1 MSSGIERIVYG
12 LKKASPST
20 VETEDG
26 KLIRKPDPIF
36 LSDCRACALL
46 EVVCEELESPCT
58 YLLEKCE
65 KPTEKRDC
73 EKCER
78 LDECLCEKP
87 CCWEC
92 GHLTECLEIAKDCGA
107 DQLVSGVFGYSWEE
121 FVEAVKMLVA
131 EEALK

>member
-12 LKKASPST
+12 LRKLGSST

-46 EVVCEELESPCT
+46 EVVCEELESPCFI
-58 YLLEKCE
+58 LLEKCE
-65 KPTEKRDC
+65 KPTEERDC
-73 EKCER
+73 EECER
-78 LDECLCEKP
+78 LDECLSNKP

-92 GHLTECLEIAKDCGA
+92 KHLMECLEMAKDCGA
-107 DQLVSGVFGYSWEE
+107 GQFVSGVLGCNWEE

-131 EEALK
+131 EEASK